1 MNFCKN
7 PTCANYGVPPKTGV
21 RTGAAAH
28 GAQQDS
34 YIIQSG
40 GGKGTPVIACR
51 VCGETPPIKSNRA
64 IDEERSRYLADIAE
78 RPVVSCPNATCQNH
92 PVPITQQDAYQSF
105 GSTKSGSQRYRC
117 KSCRKTFAV
126 GKSTTGH
133 KQPHKNRLIFSVL
146 MNKSPL
152 RRICEV
158 ADIGP
163 EGLYGKIEF
172 LYRQSLAFAAHREAH
187 LLAGMK
193 IPRLYLA
200 TDRQDYVVNWNRR
213 EDRRNVVLHAV
224 GTADNKTGYV
234 FGMHLNYDPN
244 LDVDDVEQQAIAAGD
259 YQAKAPFRRFA
270 RCWLKQDY
278 DAALKARRAIR
289 QRSGGRGL
297 GNNIEATYSEAAQRE
312 DVEISE
318 VQDVGQ
324 RLPTRGMQIHSEYS
338 LYGHFFYLK
347 RLFGGVEKLRF
358 FLDQD
363 SGMRAACLAALQ
375 PDIASR
381 RADAFYV
388 RIAKELTVTEKR
400 KAIAASRAIFEA
412 ACQANPKLS
421 ESEVETLLIKARI
434 TQMVPHGKWHDR
446 WLIHPFPSMSEPE
459 KAVCYL
465 TDYSDYDPDHLARLY
480 SKASLH
486 GIDHF
491 FMQVRRRLSILERPI
506 ATSSANYRTWYGYSA
521 YNPATIVKLLGI
533 FRVFY
538 NYCVVGKDKKTPAMR
553 LGLAK
558 GKVSLEDIIYFS

>member
-1 MNFCKN
+1 MKS
-7 PTCANYGVPPKTGV
+7 
-21 RTGAAAH
+21 GAAAH
-28 GAQQDS
+28 GIQQDS

-40 GGKGTPVIACR
+40 SRVGAPAIHCR
-51 VCGETPPIKSNRA
+51 LCGEYPPIKSNAA
-64 IDEERSRYLADIAE
+64 INEERSRLLADLAP
-78 RPVVSCPNATCQNH
+78 RPEAACPDESCPNHA
-92 PVPITQQDAYQSF
+92 VPISHGDTYQSF
-105 GSTKSGSQRYRC
+105 GLTRSGSRRFRC

-133 KQPHKNRLIFSVL
+133 KQPHKNRLIFSLL

-172 LYRQSLAFAAHREAH
+172 LYRQCLAFAAHREAH
-187 LLAGMK
+187 LLAGMT

-200 TDRQDYVVNWNRR
+200 TDRQDYVVNWNRQ

-224 GTADNKTGYV
+224 GTADNTSSYV
-234 FGMHLNYDPN
+234 FGMHLNYDPT
-244 LDVDDVEQQAIAAGD
+244 LDAAEVEQQAIAAGD
-259 YQAKAPFRRFA
+259 YQAKAPFRHFA
-270 RCWLKQDY
+270 RCWLKGDY
-278 DAALKARRAIR
+278 DASLRASAAKRKSAGHDLNGDID
-289 QRSGGRGL
+289 
-297 GNNIEATYSEAAQRE
+297 ATYAETLGRE
-312 DVEISE
+312 DVEVSE
-318 VQDVGQ
+318 VQDVGR
-324 RLPTRGMQIHSEYS
+324 RLPTKGMQIHSEYT
-338 LYGHFFYLK
+338 LYGHFFTLK

-358 FLDQD
+358 FMDQD
-363 SGMRAACLAALQ
+363 SGMRAACLAAFQ
-375 PDIASR
+375 PEIKDR

-388 RIAKELTVTEKR
+388 RIAKEATVTEKR
-400 KAIAASRAIFEA
+400 KAIAASRALFEA
-412 ACQANPKLS
+412 ARQANPKLS

-434 TQMVPHGKWHDR
+434 AQMVPHGKWQDK
-446 WLIHPFPSMSEPE
+446 WLTHPFPSMSEPE

-465 TDYSDYDPDHLARLY
+465 TDYGDYDPDHLARLY
-480 SKASLH
+480 GKASLH
-486 GIDHF
+486 GIDSF

-538 NYCVVGKDKKTPAMR
+538 NYCIAGKDKKTPAMR

-558 GKVSLEDIIYFS
+558 GKVALEDIVYFSSN